1 MGKCVQD
8 MLRLAS
14 QRRRNFIVD
23 QTNVFANAQ
32 KRKVRPFEGMQR
44 KAIVIV
50 PSEEDF
56 KARTE
61 AQEKAECKDVPD
73 NAVMEMK
80 ANFTLPE
87 ESKEGEESPFK
98 EIIFTELQRE
108 EAAKIVEEYNKD
120 AKEKGFGK
128 KHENQPK
135 RRRGNNQNNRGGRGN
150 RMNMRGMRGNMRGN
164 MRGFMQRGPMMRGGP
179 MRGG

>member
-1 MGKCVQD
+1 MIKKLGRKLSINELKCGSKNAAYFLFQHLD
-8 MLRLAS
+8 NDGFSFSFFSIKL
-14 QRRRNFIVD
+14 NFE

-80 ANFTLPE
+80 GINNYL
-87 ESKEGEESPFK
+87 
-98 EIIFTELQRE
+98 I
-108 EAAKIVEEYNKD
+108 
-120 AKEKGFGK
+120 GK
-128 KHENQPK
+128 T
-135 RRRGNNQNNRGGRGN
+135 
-150 RMNMRGMRGNMRGN
+150 
-164 MRGFMQRGPMMRGGP
+164 
-179 MRGG
+179 

>member
-1 MGKCVQD
+1 MIFH
-8 MLRLAS
+8 LHFFS
-14 QRRRNFIVD
+14 FFIHLKNSIE

-32 KRKVRPFEGMQR
+32 KRKVRPFEGMTR

-50 PSEEDF
+50 PSEEDY
-56 KARTE
+56 KARIE

-80 ANFTLPE
+80 ANYTLPE
-87 ESKEGEESPFK
+87 ESKEGEPSPFK
-98 EIIFTELQRE
+98 EIIFTELDRE
-108 EAAKIVEEYNKD
+108 EASKIVTEYNKD

-135 RRRGNNQNNRGGRGN
+135 RRRGNQQQQRGGRGGRGGN
-150 RMNMRGMRGNMRGN
+150 MRGRMNMRGG
-164 MRGFMQRGPMMRGGP
+164 RGGMFP
-179 MRGG
+179 